1 MERSQREE
9 LERVLEAA
17 VEAWKE
23 VRRRGLG
30 LAVEAWKEVRSGG

>member
-23 VRRRGLG
+23 VRRRGVGLG
-30 LAVEAWKEVRSGG
+30 